1 MPAPAWEDLTAFFDT
16 DDDGGFAVVAS
27 LTLADGTKRD
37 INVIY
42 DEPFSRMKMDGGGEI
57 DGDDYAFTAPDTD
70 IIGLS
75 KKCAVSVAGKTLYVL
90 AVEQDGTGVSRVYLA
105 PYQASQLDRRGT
117 RL

>member
-1 MPAPAWEDLTAFFDT
+1 MPAPAWEDLTEFFDT

-57 DGDDYAFTAPDTD
+57 DGDDYAFTAPDSAVL
-70 IIGLS
+70 GLEN
-75 KKCAVSVAGKTLYVL
+75 KCAVLVAGKTLYVL
-90 AVEQDGTGVSRVYLA
+90 AIEQDGTGVSRVYLA
-105 PYQASQLDRRGT
+105 PYTKSVFDRPGS